1 MKYIGQESDIANSSD
16 KIGVLLINLGTPDR
30 PVCPGLRDYLS
41 EFLMDPRVIELPKL
55 LRALLVKGIIINF
68 RSHKSAATYREIWTD
83 EGSPLLINSQGLGSG
98 TTKILGEQFIVEVA
112 MRYGNPSVADKILSL
127 HNAGVRKIVVIPL
140 YPQYSGSTNGSTFD
154 AVGAALTKTRWV
166 PNLVF
171 VSDYYQYDSYIK
183 AIGDSI
189 TEHWNKHGRKQKLI
203 MSFHGIPKKYITRGD
218 PYQSQCI
225 QSAQRI
231 ADYLKLTD
239 QDWQLVFQS
248 RFGAEEWLQPYC
260 DQTLKSLP
268 DLGIKSVDIVCPG
281 FSVDCLE
288 TLEEIEGENKE
299 YFIEA
304 GGEEYSYIPCLN
316 DTDSHASLMAEI
328 VHDVL

>member
-1 MKYIGQESDIANSSD
+1 
-16 KIGVLLINLGTPDR
+16 
-30 PVCPGLRDYLS
+30 
-41 EFLMDPRVIELPKL
+41 
-55 LRALLVKGIIINF
+55 LLVKGIIINF
-68 RSHKSAATYREIWTD
+68 RSHKSAAVYREIWTD
-83 EGSPLLINSQGLGSG
+83 DGSPLLINSQGLGTETS
-98 TTKILGEQFIVEVA
+98 KILGEQFVVEVA
-112 MRYGNPSVADKILSL
+112 MRYGNPSVAEKILSL

-154 AVGAALTKTRWV
+154 AIGAAMAKIRWV

-171 VSDYYQYDSYIK
+171 VSDYYQYESYVK

-218 PYQSQCI
+218 PYQSQCVE
-225 QSAQRI
+225 SAQRI
-231 ADYLKLTD
+231 ADYLQLDD
-239 QDWQLVFQS
+239 QEWQLVFQS

-268 DLGIKSVDIVCPG
+268 AKGIKSVDIICPG

-304 GGEEYSYIPCLN
+304 GGEEYSYISCLN
-316 DTDSHASLMAEI
+316 DADSHASLMAEI
-328 VHDVL
+328 IHDVL